1 MGAGLTK
8 IMYYYKELSWELYT
22 DSEMYFEEEID
33 MEFVCKFKL
42 EQKHSML
49 FF

>member
-33 MEFVCKFKL
+33 NLKI
-42 EQKHSML
+42 KHSMD
-49 FF
+49 FFIYFELK